1 MLDGDIIE
9 ELRRR
14 EAERQ
19 RQERQR
25 PQVEIPLHRDDE
37 DSTDR
42 RSEKEEP
49 ATNSEG
55 GSVVTIDF

>member
-1 MLDGDIIE
+1 MLDGYIIE

-25 PQVEIPLHRDDE
+25 PQAEVPTHRDDE
-37 DSTDR
+37 RDR

-49 ATNSEG
+49 ATNGEG

>member
-1 MLDGDIIE
+1 MLDGYIIE

-25 PQVEIPLHRDDE
+25 PQLEIPLHRDD
-37 DSTDR
+37 DDR
-42 RSEKEEP
+42 GPRSQKDEP
-49 ATNSEG
+49 SD
-55 GSVVTIDF
+55 GSDGVVTIDL

>member
-1 MLDGDIIE
+1 MLDGYIIE

-25 PQVEIPLHRDDE
+25 PQAELPLHRENDE
-37 DSTDR
+37 PRDR

-49 ATNSEG
+49 DERG

>member
-1 MLDGDIIE
+1 MLDGYIIE

-25 PQVEIPLHRDDE
+25 PTVEIPVHRDDDQGRNGRAE
-37 DSTDR
+37 QD
-42 RSEKEEP
+42 EP
-49 ATNSEG
+49 AGNSEG

>member
-1 MLDGDIIE
+1 MLDGYIIE

-25 PQVEIPLHRDDE
+25 PQVQIPLHDDDE
-37 DSTDR
+37 CADRAAEPEQEPSKSGST
-42 RSEKEEP
+42 
-49 ATNSEG
+49 
-55 GSVVTIDF
+55 VITIDL

>member
-1 MLDGDIIE
+1 MLDGYIIE

-25 PQVEIPLHRDDE
+25 PQVEIPLHRDD
-37 DSTDR
+37 DDATDR
-42 RSEKEEP
+42 RSEKDEP
-49 ATNSEG
+49 ASNTEG

>member
-1 MLDGDIIE
+1 MLDGYIIE

-25 PQVEIPLHRDDE
+25 PQVEMPKHRDD
-37 DSTDR
+37 DDNASQ
-42 RSEKEEP
+42 RSEKDEP

>member
-1 MLDGDIIE
+1 MLDGYIIE

>member
-1 MLDGDIIE
+1 MLDGYIIE

-25 PQVEIPLHRDDE
+25 PQLEIPKHRDDDE
-37 DSTDR
+37 GRDR
-42 RSEKEEP
+42 RSEKDEP
-49 ATNSEG
+49 TTNSE

>member
-1 MLDGDIIE
+1 MLDGYIIE

-25 PQVEIPLHRDDE
+25 PQMEIPKHRDDDE
-37 DSTDR
+37 PRDR
-42 RSEKEEP
+42 RSEKDEP
-49 ATNSEG
+49 TTNSEG

>member
-1 MLDGDIIE
+1 MLDGYIIE

-25 PQVEIPLHRDDE
+25 PQIEIPKHRDDDE
-37 DSTDR
+37 ARDR
-42 RSEKEEP
+42 RSEKDEP
-49 ATNSEG
+49 TTNSEG

>member
-1 MLDGDIIE
+1 MLDGYIIE

-25 PQVEIPLHRDDE
+25 PQVQIPLHDDDDE
-37 DSTDR
+37 RADRAAEPDQEPSKSGST
-42 RSEKEEP
+42 
-49 ATNSEG
+49 
-55 GSVVTIDF
+55 VITIDL